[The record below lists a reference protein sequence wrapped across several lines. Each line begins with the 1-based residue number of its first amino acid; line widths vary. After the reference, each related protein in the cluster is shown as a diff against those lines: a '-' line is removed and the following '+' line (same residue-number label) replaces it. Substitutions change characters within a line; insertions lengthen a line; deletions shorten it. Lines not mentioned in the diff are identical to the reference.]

1 MAADYDAEDLEQL
14 WRATLEKYKTL
25 TGVDLEDQQL
35 TREQM
40 DERIKNIRG
49 YKSDVIRASMANMLE
64 LGEIVSQVVSS
75 V

>member
-40 DERIKNIRG
+40 DERIKKIRG

>member
-35 TREQM
+35 TRE
-40 DERIKNIRG
+40 
-49 YKSDVIRASMANMLE
+49 
-64 LGEIVSQVVSS
+64 
-75 V
+75 